1 MKKIRGGQIFGFTT
15 VKPKTSKWPGRV
27 LVIDRKILRPFL
39 ESSNKTVISDRSS
52 QRYLEVWKIG
62 STLMSSIGRPEH
74 YLLEY
79 VYSARLVQNNQST
92 NMYIGIKVATTAFF
106 FNVLWTFTEDACY
119 SINRKIN
126 WIWGTTIIIRTRFK
140 I

>member
-1 MKKIRGGQIFGFTT
+1 MLRFGEARREQQHLGLFWYNSMPLLNYSFWHW
-15 VKPKTSKWPGRV
+15 VPHAHA
-27 LVIDRKILRPFL
+27 
-39 ESSNKTVISDRSS
+39 S
-52 QRYLEVWKIG
+52 QRSMHEMPVPVYLQFIWY
-62 STLMSSIGRPEH
+62 MSSIGRPEH

-92 NMYIGIKVATTAFF
+92 NMYIGINVATIAFF
-106 FNVLWTFTEDACY
+106 LFNVLWTFTEDACY